1 MSPKEMIL
9 SSLIPHICSDYSC
22 GQDRRPVNHIGC
34 MELSSDVFIEATQA
48 TPKRVNGEPVA
59 PD

>member
-1 MSPKEMIL
+1 MSPKEIIL
-9 SSLIPHICSDYSC
+9 LSLSPHICTDYSC
-22 GQDRRPVNHIGC
+22 GQDRRPSNHIGC

-48 TPKRVNGEPVA
+48 TSKRENGEPMA